1 MFRRIVFRFVVFF
14 HKYENLLWC
23 HIFSWCWLHGLL
35 IFLRG
40 GQLISSELNGVTGFF
55 PTFKRGACQ
64 NHLLVVSCRSA
75 PFVFDGK
82 GITSNL
88 MTYLFI
94 LQDFIS
100 KLFWKFY
107 WEKQNIHVLPSTA
120 KLIIVKVSYFEVWWI
135 LHEDHI
141 VVLIE
146 VALCTK
152 MDSVQIFGIIW
163 CIIWS
168 IICIS
173 FLVEDEECGKSY
185 LKLLNNLFNSLNLP
199 APIPDEERKWT

>member
-1 MFRRIVFRFVVFF
+1 MRTF
-14 HKYENLLWC
+14 C
-23 HIFSWCWLHGLL
+23 DAIFLWCWLHALL
-35 IFLRG
+35 ILLRG
-40 GQLISSELNGVTGFF
+40 GQFISSELNGVTGFF
-55 PTFKRGACQ
+55 PTFKRSACQ

-120 KLIIVKVSYFEVWWI
+120 KLITVKVSYFEVWWV
-135 LHEDHI
+135 LHEDHSRF
-141 VVLIE
+141 
-146 VALCTK
+146 
-152 MDSVQIFGIIW
+152 D
-163 CIIWS
+163 WS
-168 IICIS
+168 ISLHKDGLCSDIWYYMMYYMI
-173 FLVEDEECGKSY
+173 
-185 LKLLNNLFNSLNLP
+185 NNLHFISC
-199 APIPDEERKWT
+199 

>member
-1 MFRRIVFRFVVFF
+1 MFFF
-14 HKYENLLWC
+14 FMNMRTFC
-23 HIFSWCWLHGLL
+23 DAIFLWCWLHALL
-35 IFLRG
+35 ILLRG
-40 GQLISSELNGVTGFF
+40 GQFISSELNGVTGFF
-55 PTFKRGACQ
+55 PTFKRSACQ

-120 KLIIVKVSYFEVWWI
+120 KLITVKVSYFEVWWV

-141 VVLIE
+141 AVLIE
-146 VALCTK
+146 VSLCTK
-152 MDSVQIFGIIW
+152 MGSVQIFGIIW

-173 FLVEDEECGKSY
+173 FLVKDEECGKSY
-185 LKLLNNLFNSLNLP
+185 LKFLNNLFNSLNLP